1 VEARASVPAVDA
13 RAHRLVWLVF
23 AVALLLVLAAA
34 AWRLRLGSGR
44 DTELPVYGSVPPFAF
59 VERSG
64 RPVAAADLTGH
75 IWIADFIFTR
85 CGGMCPALT
94 TTLAALLRRMPVSTT
109 DGVLAVTFTVDPTRD
124 DPETLRRYA
133 DRFGADPV
141 RWLFLTGQQD
151 AVERLVRD
159 GFRLS
164 IAELPPDERDTSPE
178 PITHSDRFVLVD
190 RALRIR
196 GYYHGTDPDDVAR
209 LEHDVTRL
217 VAAGA

>member
-1 VEARASVPAVDA
+1 VEARAGAPVVDA
-13 RAHRLVWLVF
+13 RAQGLVWVVF
-23 AVALLLVLAAA
+23 AVALLAVLAAA

-44 DTELPVYGSVPPFAF
+44 DTDLPVYGSVPTFAF

-64 RPVAAADLTGH
+64 RPVAASDLTGH
-75 IWIADFIFTR
+75 VWIANFIFTR

-94 TTLAALLRRMPVSTT
+94 TTLAALLRRIPISSTG
-109 DGVLAVTFTVDPTRD
+109 GVLAVTFTVDPTRD

-133 DRFGADPV
+133 DRFGADPA
-141 RWLFLTGQQD
+141 RWLFVTGQQD

-164 IAELPPDERDTSPE
+164 IAELPLEERATAPE

-190 RALRIR
+190 RELRIR